1 MKMDEIFRMNSTV
14 EEVPGIYGTIKIDEL
29 VLQGIWAEQNFF
41 TDNLLTNCGKKII
54 VLEPGS
60 WNRSEEGPDF
70 KNARLMIDGE
80 LMSGDIEIHLQ
91 PNDWDAHGHH
101 LDLNYNSVVLHV
113 CIFSMRP
120 SAEIKNQKKQN
131 GRSVPT
137 LYLLPFL
144 YCGLEEYAEAYVLA
158 QLSGRGSS
166 YGTSIDKLGNLTS
179 QAIERHTFK
188 RWESKL
194 CFGKARLSRQDWS
207 QACHQWFL
215 EVLGYRR
222 NRPPM
227 ARISQKY
234 SILEWKSGA
243 VEPEAAFRSQKDWKL
258 RGCRPA
264 NHPRERLSQYSKLW
278 RVNPNWISDL
288 EKIIN
293 QLPREVKDMDLFRKD
308 ISKLSK
314 YWRNSVLGG
323 IFALSKANTLWI
335 DFALPLL
342 SARHNADNYEL
353 WKNWPCGDCPK
364 IYREWA
370 KLINK
375 TDSKGKIFL
384 SNGMVQCMI
393 SATSF

>member
-1 MKMDEIFRMNSTV
+1 M
-14 EEVPGIYGTIKIDEL
+14 
-29 VLQGIWAEQNFF
+29 QGIWAEQNFF

-188 RWESKL
+188 RWESNL

-215 EVLGYRR
+215 DFGYRR
-222 NRPPM
+222 TCLGTDF
-227 ARISQKY
+227 AKIFY
-234 SILEWKSGA
+234 FGVKSGA
-243 VEPEAAFRSQKDWKL
+243 VKSEAASATKRLEAQ
-258 RGCRPA
+258 RCRLK
-264 NHPRERLSQYSKLW
+264 NHPRKDYRNIPSCGGLIQTER
-278 RVNPNWISDL
+278 DL

-293 QLPREVKDMDLFRKD
+293 QLPRR
-308 ISKLSK
+308 
-314 YWRNSVLGG
+314 
-323 IFALSKANTLWI
+323 
-335 DFALPLL
+335 
-342 SARHNADNYEL
+342 
-353 WKNWPCGDCPK
+353 
-364 IYREWA
+364 
-370 KLINK
+370 
-375 TDSKGKIFL
+375 
-384 SNGMVQCMI
+384 
-393 SATSF
+393 